1 MLHTVPQDTGPLQQ
15 QLDLILAEPFHGV
28 INDDI
33 RVSFQPCKYYVA
45 PDALVATLHN
55 AAWQPYSGQVMTA
68 AAFESPGDIHFYE
81 PAKGHRLPHD
91 PLNAIIGPRPIGWIS
106 SQDADGLRN
115 LAPYSFFNAFNY
127 RPPILGF
134 SSIGW
139 KDTVRNIRATG
150 EFVWN
155 LATRALD
162 TQMNV
167 SSDMVPPETDE
178 FDLSGLTPAP
188 CRQVAACRV
197 AESPVSMECRL
208 IEIIQ
213 LKGMDGTPVPTWL
226 VLGEVVGVHIA
237 RSALRNGVYDTAAQ
251 HPILR
256 AGGPG
261 AYAEITPAAMF
272 DMPRPKRR

>member
-1 MLHTVPQDTGPLQQ
+1 
-15 QLDLILAEPFHGV
+15 
-28 INDDI
+28 
-33 RVSFQPCKYYVA
+33 
-45 PDALVATLHN
+45 
-55 AAWQPYSGQVMTA
+55 MTA
-68 AAFESPGDIHFYE
+68 AAPESARDADRDFHFYE
-81 PAKGHRLPHD
+81 PAQGHRLPHD

-106 SQDADGLRN
+106 SQDADGKRN

-139 KDTVRNIRATG
+139 KDTVRNIEATR

-155 LATRALD
+155 LATRALG
-162 TQMNV
+162 TQMNMT
-167 SSDMVPPETDE
+167 SEMVPPEVDE
-178 FDLSGLTPAP
+178 FELSGLDPAP
-188 CRQVAACRV
+188 CRLVAAARV
-197 AESPVSMECRL
+197 AQSPVSMECRL

-213 LKGMDGTPVPTWL
+213 LKGVDGRPVQTWL

-237 RSALRNGVYDTAAQ
+237 QAALRDGIYDTAAQ

-261 AYAEITPAAMF
+261 AYAEITPATMF
-272 DMPRPKRR
+272 DMPRPKRK